1 MSNANADLFNEENI
15 VFFKLYFLNLDLK
28 INGVNYFTLK
38 AEIIREFLRSRKI
51 IVNIDSISFD
61 YTSNELAVIFDE
73 NSRRYIRN
81 EEKIFIFIPNKYVIN
96 RIDYKDVKTKK
107 FNFEDKISEINSS
120 PKTDSSENI
129 TSFKNRYSRS
139 LSRFRDSEN
148 SSVNKNQSKIPRPSR
163 TDTKNRFELTRTTV
177 C

>member
-1 MSNANADLFNEENI
+1 MSNINAVLFNEKNI
-15 VFFKLYFLNLDLK
+15 VFFKLYFLNADLK

-61 YTSNELAVIFDE
+61 YASNELAIIFDE
-73 NSRRYIRN
+73 NSRKYIRN

-96 RIDYKDVKTKK
+96 RIDYKDVITKK
-107 FNFEDKISEINSS
+107 FNFEDKISDTNSS

-129 TSFKNRYSRS
+129 KNRYSRS
-139 LSRFRDSEN
+139 LSRFRDNEN
-148 SSVNKNQSKIPRPSR
+148 SPVNKNQSKIPRPSR
-163 TDTKNRFELTRTTV
+163 TEAKSIFELTRTRV